1 MRAAFVL
8 TLIFS
13 VTTPP
18 LASLMVAAA
27 APAAAAESA
36 LAPAAGALCKLVRD
50 SAKAEKT
57 FASGWVAAPQRLAVL
72 PALAYADDVIAHAP
86 QVLALAIDIPPQA
99 PRPPPIA

>member
-8 TLIFS
+8 ALILS

-18 LASLMVAAA
+18 LASLMVAATS
-27 APAAAAESA
+27 PAVAAESA
-36 LAPAAGALCKLVRD
+36 LAPPAGALCKLVRE

-57 FASGWVAAPQRLAVL
+57 FANGWFAAPQRLEVL

-86 QVLALAIDIPPQA
+86 QLHALAIDLPPLA
-99 PRPPPIA
+99 PRPPPIS